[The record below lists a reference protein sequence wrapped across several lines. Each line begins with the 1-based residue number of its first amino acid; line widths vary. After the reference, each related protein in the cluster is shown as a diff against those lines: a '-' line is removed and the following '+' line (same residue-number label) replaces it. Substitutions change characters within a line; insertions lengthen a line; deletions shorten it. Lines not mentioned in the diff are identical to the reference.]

1 MFEGLAMKV
10 RTACVIGLG
19 TQLAILASL
28 VSCIQSESIS
38 QPASDSTL
46 AQIQSSCG
54 AERLFLFSHSTPT
67 LSGSKEKDW
76 SCWYISR
83 SSRVYG
89 QPSEAESRKMLSE
102 ASPIVGRYINSNV
115 LTSRLAEIDKQ
126 RKAIMWLGT
135 GLALLGCGALAAG
148 SGGLALAACTLLGSS
163 PAAYD
168 VLGGDPSIGA
178 NEAWRKMAE
187 MSDEEIVKMECNAID
202 NIVQQARLIDRKI
215 LPFGRGS
222 SKVACPSA
230 RSLLNEMKGVYGLQ
244 AGVQEVRKLKPTS
257 PTAK

>member
-1 MFEGLAMKV
+1 MKV

-135 GLALLGCGALAAG
+135 GLALLGCGAL
-148 SGGLALAACTLLGSS
+148 GSS

-222 SKVACPSA
+222 SKAACPSA

>member
-1 MFEGLAMKV
+1 MKV
-10 RTACVIGLG
+10 RSAFVIGLG
-19 TQLAILASL
+19 AQITILASL
-28 VSCIQSESIS
+28 ASCIRKETAAE
-38 QPASDSTL
+38 PASNSSL

-54 AERLFLFSHSTPT
+54 SERLFLFSHSVQNVPE
-67 LSGSKEKDW
+67 SKDQDW

-83 SSRVYG
+83 SGRVFG

-102 ASPIVGRYINSNV
+102 ALPVVGRYINSNV
-115 LTSRLAEIDKQ
+115 LTARLAEIDRQ
-126 RKAIMWLGT
+126 RTAIMWLGT

-163 PAAYD
+163 PAAFD

-178 NEAWRKMAE
+178 KEAWRAMAD
-187 MSDEEIVKMECNAID
+187 MTDEEIVKMECNAID

-222 SKVACPSA
+222 SKKTCPSA
-230 RSLLNEMKGVYGLQ
+230 KSLLDQMKGVYGLQ
-244 AGVQEVRKLKPTS
+244 AGVEEIRKLKPLDNDRS
-257 PTAK
+257 SGK